1 MLQRLLLQDHEQ
13 GTTFLTPWE
22 GLMAPL
28 PLHLTTHIATLH
40 ARLLRRLTTEENE
53 REEKKESRE
62 EKKARTPATQ
72 QKEKEKMQGELA
84 ALGLVGMSVRDRR
97 MLVGVL
103 TNDVSVCA
111 LASGSVC

>member
-1 MLQRLLLQDHEQ
+1 MS
-13 GTTFLTPWE
+13 
-22 GLMAPL
+22 PL
-28 PLHLTTHIATLH
+28 SLHLTTEIATLH
-40 ARLLRRLTTEENE
+40 TRLLRRLTTEENE
-53 REEKKESRE
+53 REEKKETRE

-72 QKEKEKMQGELA
+72 QKDKKEMQGELA
-84 ALGLVGMSVRDRR
+84 ELGLVGMSVRDRR